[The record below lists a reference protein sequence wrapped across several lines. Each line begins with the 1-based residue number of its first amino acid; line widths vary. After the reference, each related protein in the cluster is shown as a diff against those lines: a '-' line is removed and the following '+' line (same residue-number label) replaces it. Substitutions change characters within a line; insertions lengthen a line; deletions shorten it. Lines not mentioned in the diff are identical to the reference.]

1 MHHSRFGRALAA
13 IRQDEKVAA
22 SLGIHVVYYKNLAF
36 IFGGMIAG
44 LGGGLSGHLN
54 RIITPEQYGFNRAV
68 DILAYT
74 VFGGTLVLVGPIIG
88 GMTLVWIPEAL
99 RRLDVYQFLT
109 DLSGV
114 NFIQHEAQITG
125 LLNGVILLLIIIFL
139 PGGIS
144 DPRLWRF
151 IARRTQRILYRNREG

>member
-99 RRLDVYQFLT
+99 DVYQFLT